1 MAQTT
6 FPSSNVTQANFHH
19 LVMDIIWFGVAFPA
33 TARFLSIYA
42 IRLDASATLLGL
54 IAALPSI
61 FGLISSAFAV
71 WWRKRYKDSV
81 RAQLWPGVGF
91 RLLFLLPALTPLFPR
106 DFQPYWLLIS
116 VTIPA
121 IPQGISSVLFLVLL
135 REGVENS
142 VLTRLMS
149 RRAMMFNVAVGIST
163 LVMGFWLEFAD
174 FPGNYSTMY
183 LFAFAMSI
191 ISLWHVQKVAP
202 LSSEMPKSRPVF
214 DLKPWRISSFQRMAF
229 ITAIAYI
236 AFFSITPLIP
246 LRLVDEMGADEAFM
260 SIFSLAE
267 LGTAATVAMFLNR
280 IMSRFGNLRTIS
292 ASMVVTGLSGIALVL
307 SPSLPF
313 TLISGALSGLS
324 WTVASIS
331 IFAYFSETTSP
342 ENVTHY
348 SQLYN
353 QIVMVAVFIG
363 PMLGS
368 QLASTSLS
376 LTAVI
381 LIGSLMRLAAGA
393 LIPINFFRQN
403 KSIPEVAAGQ
413 AE

>member
-1 MAQTT
+1 MTQTT
-6 FPSSNVTQANFHH
+6 PTSDVSQANFNH
-19 LVMDIIWFGVAFPA
+19 LVMDIVWFGVAFPSV
-33 TARFLSIYA
+33 TRFLSIYA
-42 IRLDASATLLGL
+42 IRLGASATLLGL
-54 IAALPSI
+54 IAAVPSI
-61 FGLISSAFAV
+61 FALVSSSFAV
-71 WWRKRYKDSV
+71 WWRKKYANSV

-91 RLLFLLPALTPLFPR
+91 RLLFFLPALTPLFPR

-116 VTIPA
+116 VTAPA

-135 REGVENS
+135 REGTENS

-149 RRAMMFNVAVGIST
+149 RRSMMFNVAVGIST
-163 LVMGFWLEFAD
+163 LATGFWLEFVG
-174 FPGNYSTMY
+174 FPGNYVSMF
-183 LFAFAMSI
+183 LFGFAMSM
-191 ISLWHVQKVAP
+191 ISLWHVQQVVP
-202 LSSEMPKSRPVF
+202 MTSEMPKSHPAF

-229 ITAIAYI
+229 VTTVAYV
-236 AFFSITPLIP
+236 AFFFIIPIIP

-267 LGTAATVAMFLNR
+267 LSMAAIVSLFLSR
-280 IMSRFGNLRTIS
+280 IMDRFGNLRTIS
-292 ASMVVTGLSGIALVL
+292 ASMVVTGLSGIVLVV
-307 SPSLPF
+307 SPSLPL
-313 TLISGALSGLS
+313 TLLSAALSGLS

-353 QIVMVAVFIG
+353 QIVMIAVFIG

-376 LTAVI
+376 LTTVI
-381 LIGSLMRLAAGA
+381 LIGSLLRLAAGG
-393 LIPINFFRQN
+393 LIPLHLFGR
-403 KSIPEVAAGQ
+403 KEAAPGR